1 MLRFS
6 HRRSPSCAVLEP
18 LPDPSF
24 RVTRLHAYD
33 RPQTAVWH
41 GLKQDYSP
49 SPVDLRNPPPE
60 SECGNIAVK
69 ALLKGNKGH
78 FGPLEHPQIT
88 YNVVNFPHS
97 VMQQARTHR
106 VGVSFD
112 VQSTRYTG
120 QQVVDYIDACSSV
133 REFIKEF
140 SQVFYLRPVGFY
152 TDREGKK
159 YDYTKEMR
167 YYDASAIHD
176 AAARYHY
183 HIVNNGLS
191 HEHARLLLPYATRQH
206 FVVSFNLRSLFH
218 LCDLR
223 LKLDAEM
230 EIRILANML
239 FEDCQKW
246 APEISNWYFDNRLGK
261 ARLSP

>member
-1 MLRFS
+1 M
-6 HRRSPSCAVLEP
+6 
-18 LPDPSF
+18 
-24 RVTRLHAYD
+24 
-33 RPQTAVWH
+33 WH
-41 GLKQDYSP
+41 GLKQDYS
-49 SPVDLRNPPPE
+49 SAPVDLLSAPDE
-60 SECGNIAVK
+60 TECGHIAVK

-120 QQVVDYIDACSSV
+120 QQVVDYIDACSNV
-133 REFIKEF
+133 REFIEEF
-140 SQVFYLRPVGFY
+140 SRVFYLRPVGFY

-159 YDYTKEMR
+159 YNYTEEMR

-176 AAARYHY
+176 TAARYHY
-183 HIVNNGLS
+183 RIVNNGLS

-218 LCDLR
+218 FCDLR
-223 LKLDAEM
+223 CKLDAEW
-230 EIRILANML
+230 EIRTMASML
-239 FEDCQKW
+239 FDDCKKW
-246 APEISNWYFDNRLGK
+246 APEISDWYFNNRLGK
-261 ARLSP
+261 AKLSP

>member
-1 MLRFS
+1 MPEPS
-6 HRRSPSCAVLEP
+6 H
-18 LPDPSF
+18 DPTF
-24 RVTRLHAYD
+24 RLTRLHAYTL
-33 RPQTAVWH
+33 PQTAVWQ
-41 GLKQDYSP
+41 GLHQDYSAT
-49 SPVDLRNPPPE
+49 PVDLSNPPPE

-120 QQVVDYIDACSSV
+120 QQVVDFINSKPDYSQSIDSD
-133 REFIKEF
+133 RFNR
-140 SQVFYLRPVGFY
+140 VFYLRPVGFY
-152 TDREGKK
+152 TDRNGAK
-159 YDYTKEMR
+159 YEYTQDMR
-167 YYDASAIHD
+167 NQDIISVIELAL
-176 AAARYHY
+176 RYRKR
-183 HIVNNGLS
+183 IVEDGLS

-218 LCDLR
+218 FCDLR
-223 LKLDAEM
+223 CKLDAEW
-230 EIRILANML
+230 EIRTMAGML
-239 FEDCQKW
+239 FDDCEKW
-246 APEISNWYFDNRLGK
+246 APEISDWYFNNRLGK